1 MSHVALFTN
10 EYGEVSRKVY
20 HAENLPSAQIES
32 AVIVEESAL
41 PALHDT
47 EPGLGYRNAH
57 YIAGDGSVVVGLA
70 ERWLE
75 PEEVVT
81 AAESGELQPLV
92 DQGRFSQASLEEIGV
107 ADLVTFPPET
117 TA

>member
-10 EYGEVSRKVY
+10 KYGEVSRKVY
-20 HAENLPSAQIES
+20 HAEDLSETQIGQ
-32 AVIVEESAL
+32 ATVVDESAL

-57 YIAGDGSVVVGLA
+57 YVAGDGSVVVGLA

-75 PEEVVT
+75 PEEVV
-81 AAESGELQPLV
+81 AAAQSGELQPFV
-92 DQGRFSQASLEEIGV
+92 DSGRFSQDSLEELGV
-107 ADLVTFPPET
+107 ADLVTFPQVSE
-117 TA
+117 